1 MNDVLYWLR
10 ERPWIRWVVLGLAA
24 VVVVGLGWAGW
35 TAWKSRYESQGS
47 MVFTQ
52 ARTLV
57 AQAQTPGAADG
68 ARERAEKALQAVIA
82 DYPRLSSV
90 AQAAYLLGSLRFGAA
105 QYPQAR
111 SSFELARTKAGSGS
125 LAALAGLNIG
135 YCWEAEK
142 NYEAA
147 EKAYLSAI
155 SGAKPKDFLYE
166 EAMVDAARAQELG
179 GKRAEAVETYQ
190 RLLKD
195 LPDNRR
201 AEEIRS
207 RVASLQTPATP

>member
-1 MNDVLYWLR
+1 MSVLDWLR
-10 ERPWIRWVVLGLAA
+10 QRPWTRWVVLGLG
-24 VVVVGLGWAGW
+24 VVIVVGLGWAGW
-35 TAWKSRYESQGS
+35 AAWKSRYESHGS
-47 MVFTQ
+47 MAFAQ

-57 AQAQTPGAADG
+57 AQAETPGAAAD

-90 AQAAYLLGSLRFGAA
+90 AQAAYLLGNLRFGAA

-111 SSFELARTKAGSGS
+111 SSFELARAKAGSSS
-125 LAALAGLNIG
+125 LAALAGLDIG

-147 EKAYLSAI
+147 EKAYLSLI

-166 EAMVDAARAQELG
+166 EAMVDAARAQEIG
-179 GKRAEAVETYQ
+179 GRRAAALETYQ

-195 LPDNRR
+195 LPDTRR

-207 RVASLQTPATP
+207 RVARLRPEVKP

>member
-1 MNDVLYWLR
+1 MNGLDWLR
-10 ERPWIRWVVLGLAA
+10 KGPRTRWVVLGLGA
-24 VVVVGLGWAGW
+24 VIVVGLGWAGW
-35 TAWKSRYESQGS
+35 TAWKNRYESQGS
-47 MVFTQ
+47 VAFAQ

-57 AQAQTPGAADG
+57 AQAQTPGAATD
-68 ARERAEKALQAVIA
+68 ARERAEKALQGVIA

-111 SSFELARTKAGSGS
+111 SSFELARAKAGSRS
-125 LAALAGLNIG
+125 LAALAGLDIG

-142 NYEAA
+142 NYDAA

-166 EAMVDAARAQELG
+166 EAMVDAARVQELG
-179 GKRAEAVETYQ
+179 GKRTAAVETYQ
-190 RLLKD
+190 LLLKD
-195 LPDNRR
+195 LPDTRR

-207 RVASLQTPATP
+207 RVASLQTPAKP

>member
-1 MNDVLYWLR
+1 MNILEWLR
-10 ERPWIRWVVLGLAA
+10 EQRWTRWVVLGLGA
-24 VVVVGLGWAGW
+24 VIVVGLGWGGW

-47 MVFTQ
+47 MAFAQ

-57 AQAQTPGAADG
+57 VQAQSPGAAAG
-68 ARERAEKALQAVIA
+68 ARERAEKAIEGVIA

-90 AQAAYLLGSLRFGAA
+90 AQAAYLLGSLRFAAA

-111 SSFELARTKAGSGS
+111 SSFEVARAKAVSGS
-125 LAALAGLNIG
+125 LAALAGLDIG

-142 NYEAA
+142 NYGAA
-147 EKAYLSAI
+147 EKAYLSVI
-155 SGAKPKDFLYE
+155 KDAKPKDFLYE

-179 GKRAEAVETYQ
+179 GKRAAAVETYQ

-195 LPDNRR
+195 VPDSRR

-207 RVASLQTPATP
+207 RVAILQTPAAP

>member
-1 MNDVLYWLR
+1 MNVLDWLR
-10 ERPWIRWVVLGLAA
+10 ERPWTRWVVLGLS
-24 VVVVGLGWAGW
+24 VVIVVGLGGAGW
-35 TAWKSRYESQGS
+35 AAWKSRYESQGS
-47 MVFTQ
+47 MAFAQ

-57 AQAQTPGAADG
+57 AKAQTPGAAADV
-68 ARERAEKALQAVIA
+68 RERAEKALQAVIA

-90 AQAAYLLGSLRFGAA
+90 AQAAYLLGSLRYGAA

-111 SSFELARTKAGSGS
+111 SSFELARAKAGSSS

-135 YCWEAEK
+135 YCWEVEK
-142 NYEAA
+142 NYDAA

-155 SGAKPKDFLYE
+155 SRAKPKDFLYE

-179 GKRAEAVETYQ
+179 GKRTAAVETYQ

-195 LPDNRR
+195 LPDTRR

-207 RVASLQTPATP
+207 RVASLQTPAKP